1 MEAIMLWFP
10 VCFLM
15 AVLLGMGSNC
25 VWMDLKDQFQSKDE
39 YWNESKTRFIVTT
52 LFGVFFALVTFGYMS
67 IAIGLAIY
75 VVIGN
80 TIPDPAYIQINYLGT
95 GIGALVG
102 ARITTIEQ
110 TTGYG
115 PLTKT
120 LHWIDDAIE
129 SFRTRNLLRKK

>member
-1 MEAIMLWFP
+1 
-10 VCFLM
+10 
-15 AVLLGMGSNC
+15 
-25 VWMDLKDQFQSKDE
+25 
-39 YWNESKTRFIVTT
+39 
-52 LFGVFFALVTFGYMS
+52 MS

-115 PLTKT
+115 PLKKT

-129 SFRTRNLLRKK
+129 SFRTRKLLRKK